1 MSRQLQLLTH
11 HKETKIPPWTPLIHA
26 MANDF
31 YKASSRR
38 WIQEARG
45 LTSFIT
51 ALLWIGLLLL
61 LVCLPTIF
69 RMNHRSHMTRSRKE
83 QFAN

>member
-11 HKETKIPPWTPLIHA
+11 HKETKIHPWTPLIHA

-61 LVCLPTIF
+61 LVFFFAIHYYYLFVSP
-69 RMNHRSHMTRSRKE
+69 
-83 QFAN
+83 QFLG